1 LFEQPFVDLLK
12 YLVRH
17 GANPLA
23 KVEKLQYYRQL
34 EEQREKILNS
44 NFEDEAVNRSVEA
57 DVMMID
63 TSN

>member
-1 LFEQPFVDLLK
+1 
-12 YLVRH
+12 
-17 GANPLA
+17 LA

>member
-1 LFEQPFVDLLK
+1 VDLLK